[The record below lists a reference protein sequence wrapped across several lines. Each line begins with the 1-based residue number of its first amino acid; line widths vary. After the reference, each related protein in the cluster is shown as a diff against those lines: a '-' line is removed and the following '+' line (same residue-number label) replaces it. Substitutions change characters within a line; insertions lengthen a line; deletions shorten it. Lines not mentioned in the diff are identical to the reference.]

1 MNLRSKI
8 IHHSEKF
15 KQLILSQPQ
24 VALLETEE
32 FGWEN
37 YRYESKNFRLAHVER
52 YFHDNL
58 LVLHITCFPH
68 SNNTCPVFGFD
79 VVCSEKSQQ
88 ISGAFL
94 DLSPIVFE
102 QDFHTTTW
110 NSDRKLPV
118 WATIFSKQF
127 IAVRPS
133 EDEHDKLFELA
144 FEIFETYLHQ
154 LDSGVNI
161 TDNQEQLDQIFIKQN
176 EYCEYQ
182 SKNERTF
189 SALKAKIG
197 EDRARHFMTN
207 ILFPQLIK

>member
-94 DLSPIVFE
+94 DLSPIGFE

-154 LDSGVNI
+154 LDSGLNI
-161 TDNQEQLDQIFIKQN
+161 TDSQEQLEQIFIKQN

>member
-1 MNLRSKI
+1 MDLRNKI
-8 IHHSEKF
+8 IYHSEKF
-15 KQLILSQPQ
+15 KQLIENQPQ

-37 YRYESKNFRLAHVER
+37 YRYKSKNFRLAHVER

-68 SNNTCPVFGFD
+68 SNNTSPVFGFD

-127 IAVRPS
+127 IAVRPTP
-133 EDEHDKLFELA
+133 EEHDKLFELA

-161 TDNQEQLDQIFIKQN
+161 TDNQEQLEQIFIKQN

>member
-1 MNLRSKI
+1 MDLRSKL

-15 KQLILSQPQ
+15 KQLILNQPQ
-24 VALLETEE
+24 VTLLETEE

-68 SNNTCPVFGFD
+68 KNDSSPIFGFD
-79 VVCSEKSQQ
+79 VVCSEKTQQ

-94 DLSPIVFE
+94 DLSPVLFE

-127 IAVRPS
+127 IAVKPS

-144 FEIFETYLHQ
+144 FEIFETYIQQ

-161 TDNQEQLDQIFIKQN
+161 TDSEEQLEQIFIKQN

-197 EDRARHFMTN
+197 EDRARHFMTD